1 MVLEDI
7 EDFILLK
14 GFTNNGQPL
23 QIEAIQGRVNADL
36 REKRAR
42 QAMELDTSG
51 KQPEDEENK
60 IDPFEDGKVEDQKR
74 QFITPLR
81 PHKKIWNFVEEDEE
95 TKVPHVLRAAADPN
109 ASYIDGR
116 VQALLTIIEGM
127 GTHLRMHD
135 DQAWNHLNNM
145 TLAIFQ
151 KKEDAIRSKMEAYEK
166 MQEELANK

>member
-1 MVLEDI
+1 
-7 EDFILLK
+7 
-14 GFTNNGQPL
+14 
-23 QIEAIQGRVNADL
+23 
-36 REKRAR
+36 
-42 QAMELDTSG
+42 MELETSG
-51 KQPEDEENK
+51 EQPEEEENK
-60 IDPFEDGKVEDQKR
+60 IDPFEDGKIEDQKR

-95 TKVPHVLRAAADPN
+95 TKVPHVLRATADPN

-151 KKEDAIRSKMEAYEK
+151 KKEDKIRNKMEAYEK
-166 MQEELANK
+166 MLEEQANKWLKTKIRKRQILRYTFINVTTKNV

>member
-1 MVLEDI
+1 M
-7 EDFILLK
+7 LK

-36 REKRAR
+36 REKRSR
-42 QAMELDTSG
+42 QAMELETSG
-51 KQPEDEENK
+51 KQPEEEENK
-60 IDPFEDGKVEDQKR
+60 IDPFEDGKIEDQKR

-151 KKEDAIRSKMEAYEK
+151 KRED
-166 MQEELANK
+166 